1 MTSRSFGR
9 GTLWEKDFHRIEAD
23 VPPAGCGLRL
33 RWMKGKGMNKQQE
46 TLLLTIGGQPI
57 DLEKIVAAAR
67 GRMWVRVSRDGA
79 FIERMEQSQAML
91 FRAVNQGIPVYGV
104 TTGYGKSCGKRL
116 SKDIAIRKNGAS
128 PLHFHG
134 CGTGEPL
141 GIEEIRA
148 AMVCR
153 LLCFARG
160 YSGVSLPLLEQLAA
174 FLNSGITPVVPSEG
188 SVGASGDLTPLSYI
202 AATLTG
208 SREVFYRGRRMPA
221 AEAIRKAK
229 LTPYTF
235 RMKEPLSMMNGTSV
249 MTGIAVIAVE
259 RACRILDAAV
269 CAAALTVHAL
279 KGKAHHFHPAIGEA
293 KPFPGQI
300 RIARKLTHLLQT
312 KADLSALEEDSP
324 EALQDPYSI
333 RCTPQITG
341 VLDDALQWISGW
353 VTTEANSS
361 NDNPIF
367 DFETGRPLMSGN
379 FYGGHMAFAM
389 DALKMALASI
399 ADMSDRQVMLL
410 VNPQL
415 NRGLP
420 ADLAGV
426 RGDQAVFH
434 HGFKAMSLSTSA
446 LAAEALKNTMPAGA
460 FSRSTESHNQDK
472 VSMGTIAARDADR
485 VCTLTERVVAIHL
498 MAAAQACELRGNIR
512 HRSRLKTLLKNIR
525 AVAAATREDR
535 PMDADIE
542 RMAQAIVYSD
552 LFKLDDETEK

>member
-1 MTSRSFGR
+1 
-9 GTLWEKDFHRIEAD
+9 
-23 VPPAGCGLRL
+23 
-33 RWMKGKGMNKQQE
+33 
-46 TLLLTIGGQPI
+46 
-57 DLEKIVAAAR
+57 
-67 GRMWVRVSRDGA
+67 
-79 FIERMEQSQAML
+79 ML
-91 FRAVNQGIPVYGV
+91 FRAVNQDIPVYGV
-104 TTGYGKSCGKRL
+104 TTGLREILRQAPVEGHRHPKERRQPPPFSWMR
-116 SKDIAIRKNGAS
+116 
-128 PLHFHG
+128 H
-134 CGTGEPL
+134 GEPL

-174 FLNSGITPVVPSEG
+174 FLNSGITPVVPPR
-188 SVGASGDLTPLSYI
+188 VPLAPQGDLTPLSYI

-208 SREVFYRGRRMPA
+208 KPGGLLPGRRMPA

-235 RMKEPLSMMNGTSV
+235 RMKEPLSMNERDVV
-249 MTGIAVIAVE
+249 MTGIAVI
-259 RACRILDAAV
+259 RRGKSLPDSRCRRLCCGPDRPCPEGQGA
-269 CAAALTVHAL
+269 TN
-279 KGKAHHFHPAIGEA
+279 FHPAIGEA

-341 VLDDALQWISGW
+341 VLDDALQWISDW

-399 ADMSDRQVMLL
+399 ADMSDRQVHAARH
-410 VNPQL
+410 PQM

-446 LAAEALKNTMPAGA
+446 LAADALKNTMPAGL
-460 FSRSTESHNQDK
+460 SP
-472 VSMGTIAARDADR
+472 
-485 VCTLTERVVAIHL
+485 
-498 MAAAQACELRGNIR
+498 
-512 HRSRLKTLLKNIR
+512 
-525 AVAAATREDR
+525 DR
-535 PMDADIE
+535 PSLTIKTRSAWEPLPPVMLPGCVPS
-542 RMAQAIVYSD
+542 RNGSWPS
-552 LFKLDDETEK
+552 T